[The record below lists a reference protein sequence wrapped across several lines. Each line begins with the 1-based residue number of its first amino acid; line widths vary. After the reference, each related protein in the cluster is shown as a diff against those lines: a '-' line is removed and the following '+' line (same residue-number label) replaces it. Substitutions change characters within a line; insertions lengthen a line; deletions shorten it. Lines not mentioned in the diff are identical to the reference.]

1 MTDIRD
7 VMPGTVWQDKRLGTQ
22 AVVVKVLRETV
33 YYEIDGR
40 PHARDVYSFIARY
53 EESEDE

>member
-1 MTDIRD
+1 MTDVRA
-7 VMPGTVWQDKRLGTQ
+7 VMPGTEWIDKHLETR

-40 PHARDVYSFIARY
+40 PYARDVYSFIARY